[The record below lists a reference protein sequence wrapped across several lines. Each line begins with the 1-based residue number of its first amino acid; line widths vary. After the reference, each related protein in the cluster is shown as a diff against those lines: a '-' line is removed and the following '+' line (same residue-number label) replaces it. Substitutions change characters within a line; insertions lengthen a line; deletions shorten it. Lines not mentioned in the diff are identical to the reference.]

1 MKYERNVS
9 IYYSYSIFAELLI
22 LGPIIVLFLLSKGLS
37 FTEIMV
43 LQSIS
48 AISVIVFEVP
58 TGALADR
65 IGRKYSL
72 ILGSI
77 FWSISLIV
85 YILGDSFLI
94 FAIAEIVFSLG
105 ATFKSGADT
114 ALIYDTLALVKRENE
129 FQKIEGHARSLALY
143 AQAFGSIIAGFVY
156 EVNGNLPL
164 IISIGFMIITIIIA
178 FNFKE
183 PPKEHEKEEF
193 IIKYVAQ
200 IKDSGTYILKHEKL
214 KALILYSMVFFIFY
228 RAGFWYFQP
237 YMEGVNIPVKYFGII
252 FFIFN
257 IVAAITSKYSYKI
270 MELTKPKTL
279 TFMSILLI
287 VSFIILGTV
296 KVSYGVL
303 AILLQQIARGLYRPV
318 MYKYL
323 NKHIPSE
330 KRATVLS
337 FQSLSNNLASAIT
350 LPLVGLLLDST
361 DIFTTHLVMAIAMI
375 LLTYISLKYINKRLG
390 KRKETTIVIW
400 M

>member
-390 KRKETTIVIW
+390 KRKETTIVI
-400 M
+400 

>member
-1 MKYERNVS
+1 MNYEKNVS

-22 LGPIIVLFLLSKGLS
+22 LGPIIVLFLLAKGLS

-77 FWSISLIV
+77 FWSISLVV

-114 ALIYDTLALVKRENE
+114 ALIYDTLALAKRENE

-156 EVNGNLPL
+156 EVNVNLPL

-183 PPKEHEKEEF
+183 PPKEHKKEEF

-390 KRKETTIVIW
+390 QRKETTIVI
-400 M
+400 